1 MGNNQR
7 LKLEKDAS
15 KSILKEETNK
25 KILKRRAYVYLWVLS
40 DIFYLYRICYLLHH
54 IAHIKYYND
63 ISQHIF

>member
-25 KILKRRAYVYLWVLS
+25 KILKRRAYVYL
-40 DIFYLYRICYLLHH
+40 
-54 IAHIKYYND
+54 
-63 ISQHIF
+63 